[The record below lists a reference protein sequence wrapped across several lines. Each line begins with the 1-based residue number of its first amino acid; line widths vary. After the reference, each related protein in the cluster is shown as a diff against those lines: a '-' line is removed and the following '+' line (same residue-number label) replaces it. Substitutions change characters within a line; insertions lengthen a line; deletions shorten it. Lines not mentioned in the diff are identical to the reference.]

1 MKTIDLRSDT
11 VTRPTQAMRAA
22 MADAV
27 VGDDVFG
34 DDPTVNEL
42 QARSVEMLGTEA
54 ALFVP
59 SGTQCNLVA
68 LLSHCERGDEY
79 IVGQQAHTYRLEGG
93 GAAVLGSIQPQ
104 PLEFEVDG
112 TLDLERVASAIKP
125 DNNHFA
131 RTRLLCLENTQGGKV
146 LPLEY
151 IEQASAFAK
160 GHGLALHLDGARVFN
175 AAVKLN
181 IPVREI
187 AQHFDSIAFCL
198 SKGLGAP
205 VGSVLCGT
213 EALIKRAHRWRKV
226 LGGGM
231 RQAGILAAAG
241 LVALNNH
248 VERLAEDHANA
259 RQLADGL
266 ASVDELE
273 VDPQKV
279 QTNMVLVSMNQS
291 HCDALAE
298 FLRQHGILIIS
309 GKTTRLVTHLDVTT
323 DDVQSVVRRFKDF
336 FARDQ

>member
-11 VTRPTQAMRAA
+11 VTRPTPAMRAA

-42 QARSVEMLGTEA
+42 QARSAEMLGTEA

-59 SGTQCNLVA
+59 SGTQCNLAA

-79 IVGQQAHTYRLEGG
+79 IVGQQAHTYKLEGG

-104 PLEFEVDG
+104 PLEFDADG
-112 TLDLERVASAIKP
+112 SLDLERVANAIKP
-125 DNNHFA
+125 DDNHFA
-131 RTRLLCLENTQGGKV
+131 RTRLLCLENTQDGKV
-146 LPLEY
+146 LPLDY
-151 IEQASAFAK
+151 IAQASAFAK
-160 GHGLALHLDGARVFN
+160 RHGLSLHLDGARIFN

-187 AQHFDSIAFCL
+187 ARHFDSIAFCL

-205 VGSVLCGT
+205 VGSVLCST

-241 LVALNNH
+241 LVALDNH
-248 VERLAEDHANA
+248 VERLADDHANA

-266 ASVDELE
+266 ASIDELE
-273 VDPQKV
+273 IDPSAV
-279 QTNMVLVSMNQS
+279 QTNMVFVSMGQN
-291 HCDALAE
+291 HRDPLVK
-298 FLRQHGILIIS
+298 FLRQHGILIIAN
-309 GKTTRLVTHLDVTT
+309 KTTRLVTHLDVTT
-323 DDVQSVVRRFKDF
+323 DDVQSVVKRFKEF
-336 FARDQ
+336 FARGQ

>member
-22 MADAV
+22 MADAI

-34 DDPTVNEL
+34 EDPTVNEL
-42 QARSVEMLGTEA
+42 QARSAEMLGTEA

-104 PLEFEVDG
+104 PLEFESDG
-112 TLDLERVASAIKP
+112 SLNLDNVANAIKP

-131 RTRLLCLENTQGGKV
+131 RTRSLCLENTQGGKV
-146 LPLEY
+146 LPPEY

-160 GHGLALHLDGARVFN
+160 RHGLALHLDGARVFN
-175 AAVKLN
+175 AAVTPN
-181 IPVREI
+181 IPVRAI
-187 AQHFDSIAFCL
+187 AQHFDSVAFCL

-266 ASVDELE
+266 ASVDKLE
-273 VDPQKV
+273 VDPQEV
-279 QTNMVLVSMNQS
+279 QTNMVFVSMNQS
-291 HCDALAE
+291 HCDPLAK
-298 FLRQHGILIIS
+298 FLRQHGILIAS

-323 DDVQSVVRRFKDF
+323 DDVQSVVKRFKDF
-336 FARDQ
+336 FARG

>member
-1 MKTIDLRSDT
+1 
-11 VTRPTQAMRAA
+11 
-22 MADAV
+22 
-27 VGDDVFG
+27 
-34 DDPTVNEL
+34 
-42 QARSVEMLGTEA
+42 
-54 ALFVP
+54 
-59 SGTQCNLVA
+59 
-68 LLSHCERGDEY
+68 
-79 IVGQQAHTYRLEGG
+79 
-93 GAAVLGSIQPQ
+93 
-104 PLEFEVDG
+104 
-112 TLDLERVASAIKP
+112 
-125 DNNHFA
+125 
-131 RTRLLCLENTQGGKV
+131 V